1 VVSGATSRQAPC
13 DELSRVL
20 FLQLSVVGSTMG
32 TRDELNRLARFGVA
46 AGVRPVITRRS
57 LLIRPSTG
65 SGRWPTVISSEKW
78 YLASHIDG
86 DVAA

>member
-32 TRDELNRLARFGVA
+32 IRDELNRLARFCVD
-46 AGVRPVITRRS
+46 AGVRPVIH
-57 LLIRPSTG
+57 STL
-65 SGRWPTVISSEKW
+65 PLDQAV
-78 YLASHIDG
+78 DG
-86 DVAA
+86 FRAMAHGDLVGKVVFSVAP